1 MIEINRA
8 SLTMALTLNQAQ
20 RGVAHR
26 YTRDLGPGVS
36 CIIIYVVKPSIF
48 AFVADISRPQ
58 DVLQA
63 MSSLENVPAAVLA
76 EMPVGTPPPGK
87 VPNFVDPPNSGTNFI
102 IWNGILLWI
111 MLGFFPIR
119 IYSRLRIIRHL
130 YMDDRRYVLILQ
142 PRTDCSHGCSDLLY
156 HDGKKD
162 QELQVQQGEEV
173 NILAA
178 DIP

>member
-1 MIEINRA
+1 
-8 SLTMALTLNQAQ
+8 
-20 RGVAHR
+20 
-26 YTRDLGPGVS
+26 
-36 CIIIYVVKPSIF
+36 
-48 AFVADISRPQ
+48 
-58 DVLQA
+58 
-63 MSSLENVPAAVLA
+63 
-76 EMPVGTPPPGK
+76 MPVGTPPLGK

-111 MLGFFPIR
+111 MLGFFAIR

-142 PRTDCSHGCSDLLY
+142 PRTDCSHCCSDLLY
-156 HDGKKD
+156 RDGKKD
-162 QELQVQQGEEV
+162 QELQVQQGEED